1 MIGDSKRIEM
11 IVEWARNDVSNF
23 QKMLTTLEQKGITL
37 DANSK
42 ALDIGC
48 GSNAPMSLLLHAA
61 GINVTGL
68 DQKVGYRWGLGFRPS
83 RYLQYGQKV
92 GLFKTARKMLGE
104 LVYDRHY
111 YNALARFSEL
121 KLTESGLNL
130 VEHNASELPIDDAS
144 MDLVVSNAVWE
155 HIDKVELANR
165 EVARILK
172 PGGVAYIE
180 IHLFPSLSGGHDL
193 PWVVPGRTEM
203 GGIQPWRH
211 LRDPNWQEP
220 VYLNRLREHQYREL
234 FDGVEQLKIL
244 DWQVEFTEGEE
255 LLTQEILDE
264 LPDYSREELTRRSII
279 VLLRKQ

>member
-1 MIGDSKRIEM
+1 M

-23 QKMLTTLEQKGITL
+23 QKMFATLEQKGLTL

-48 GSNAPMSLLLHAA
+48 GANAPMSLLLHAA

-68 DQKVGYRWGLGFRPS
+68 DQYVGHRWGLGFRPS
-83 RYLQYGQKV
+83 RYLQYVQEV
-92 GLFKTARKMLGE
+92 GLFKTARKMIGE
-104 LVYDRHY
+104 LVYNRHY
-111 YNALARFSEL
+111 YNALGRFSGL
-121 KLTESGLNL
+121 TLTESGLNL
-130 VEHNASELPIDDAS
+130 IKHNASELPIDDAS
-144 MDLVVSNAVWE
+144 MDFVHSNAVWE
-155 HIDKVELANR
+155 HIDKVELAIR
-165 EVARILK
+165 EVARVLK

-234 FDGVEQLKIL
+234 FDGVEQLKTL

-264 LPDYSREELTRRSII
+264 LSDYSTEELTRRSII

>member
-1 MIGDSKRIEM
+1 M

-23 QKMLTTLEQKGITL
+23 QKMFATLEQKGLTL

-48 GSNAPMSLLLHAA
+48 GANAPMSLLLHAA

-68 DQKVGYRWGLGFRPS
+68 DQYVGHRWGLGFRPS
-83 RYLQYGQKV
+83 RYLQYVQEV
-92 GLFKTARKMLGE
+92 GLFKTARKMIGE
-104 LVYDRHY
+104 LVYNRHY
-111 YNALARFSEL
+111 YNALGRFSGL
-121 KLTESGLNL
+121 TLTESGLNL
-130 VEHNASELPIDDAS
+130 IKHNASELPIDDAS
-144 MDLVVSNAVWE
+144 MDFVHSNAVWE
-155 HIDKVELANR
+155 HIDKVELAIR
-165 EVARILK
+165 EVARVLK

-234 FDGVEQLKIL
+234 FDGVEQLKTL

-264 LPDYSREELTRRSII
+264 LSDYSREELTRRSII

>member
-1 MIGDSKRIEM
+1 M

-23 QKMLTTLEQKGITL
+23 QKMFATLEQKGLTL

-48 GSNAPMSLLLHAA
+48 GANAPMSLLLHAA

-68 DQKVGYRWGLGFRPS
+68 DQFVGYRWGLGFRPS
-83 RYLQYGQKV
+83 RYLQYVQEV
-92 GLFKTARKMLGE
+92 GLFKTARKMIGE
-104 LVYDRHY
+104 LVYNRHY
-111 YNALARFSEL
+111 YNALGRFSGL
-121 KLTESGLNL
+121 TLTESGLNL
-130 VEHNASELPIDDAS
+130 IKHNASELPIDDAS
-144 MDLVVSNAVWE
+144 MDFVHSNAVWE
-155 HIDKVELANR
+155 HIDKVELAIR
-165 EVARILK
+165 EVARVLK

-234 FDGVEQLKIL
+234 FDGVEQLKTL

-264 LPDYSREELTRRSII
+264 LSDYSREELTRRSII
-279 VLLRKQ
+279 VLLKKQ